1 MEDVYNAHD
10 QFWTWTLEPAL
21 EKVPCLA
28 LIYLEICM
36 YLSSYNNY
44 SGYTVDSLVN
54 LHFWDSAVWP
64 E

>member
-28 LIYLEICM
+28 LIYLDICM

-44 SGYTVDSLVN
+44 SGYTLDSR
-54 LHFWDSAVWP
+54 
-64 E
+64 